1 MGGGRS
7 SLRVPLCILLLCLAA
22 LCPAGASP
30 DSLAFIYFGKVLLV
44 DPSSRELRLVGTLS
58 PAAPAVG
65 LDPQGWIWGRLEPR
79 HLAALDPDSGEL
91 VARVR
96 LPRKPYHQLI
106 AADGKAYVTHQSPAK
121 EGFTLTVVDTRSRSL
136 LRELPGIAGLHTDL
150 AQAAGLVYLAAEGA
164 SSEDSRFSYLYQVD
178 AAGTR
183 IREVLRF
190 EDAGYFWKLAA
201 DGDRLYL
208 GYLPT
213 REDPRL
219 GRVEVRDARTMDL
232 LGRWDK
238 APGPLRGLYA
248 AAGQVLLFC
257 GAGDGSTELLLL
269 DPLLRAAP
277 QVRRLPGPVGRV
289 LGIPGGTLV
298 YLDYPSEAGNRDM
311 SVRFYGLEA
320 GRELGRLKVRDFF
333 LQPAGP
339 LRR

>member
-1 MGGGRS
+1 M
-7 SLRVPLCILLLCLAA
+7 LLCLAG
-22 LCPAGASP
+22 LRPAGASPGGASP

-44 DPSSRELRLVGTLS
+44 DPSRQELRLVGTLS
-58 PAAPAVG
+58 PAAPVVG
-65 LDPQGWIWGRLEPR
+65 TDPQGWIWGRLEPR

-106 AADGKAYVTHQSPAK
+106 AEDGLAYVTHQSRTK
-121 EGFTLTVVDTRSRSL
+121 DGFTLSVVDTRSRSL

-150 AQAAGLVYLAAEGA
+150 AQAAGAVFLAAEGA
-164 SSEDSRFSYLYQVD
+164 SVEDSRFSYLYRVD

-183 IREVLRF
+183 ISEVLRF

-219 GRVEVRDARTMDL
+219 GRVEVRDART
-232 LGRWDK
+232 LGLVGSWEK

-248 AAGQVLLFC
+248 AGGRVLLFC
-257 GAGDGSTELLLL
+257 GAGAGDTDLLLL
-269 DPLLRAAP
+269 DPLLRSAP
-277 QVRRLPGPVGRV
+277 QVRRLQGPVGQV
-289 LGIPGGTLV
+289 LGIAARTLV
-298 YLDYPSEAGNRDM
+298 YLDHPSEAGYRDLG
-311 SVRFYGLEA
+311 VHFYGLEA